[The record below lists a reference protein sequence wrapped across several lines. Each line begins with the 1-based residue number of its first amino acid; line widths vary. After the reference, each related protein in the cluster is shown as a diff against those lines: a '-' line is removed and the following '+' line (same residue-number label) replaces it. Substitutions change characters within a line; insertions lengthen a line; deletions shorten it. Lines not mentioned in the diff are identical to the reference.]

1 MGLHPP
7 SDGGQRGGR
16 RQQGLAGCLVTQRA
30 PAFRSRAPRGAPV
43 RPPAEPGADEGVGS
57 YAFDPATRQVV
68 WSEGLCRLVG
78 LQPGSVT
85 RPREA
90 LSRIDRRDLGHLLAL
105 ERDPTWQE
113 LTFALRLRHVGG
125 AVLPVI
131 CRAVRDVEAERIVRE
146 RGTIHRLAQEPG
158 PVRALAQQSLAL
170 LDRVARQDERLSALA
185 ESLREIRRE
194 TTRLA
199 RQAAVD
205 PLTGAL
211 NRRRFGERL
220 RQEHARL
227 QRHPDGV
234 SSVVVFDL
242 DHFKTVNDRFGHPAG
257 DSVLRRFVRLLR
269 VQTRRQDCIG
279 RLGGEE
285 FAVLLPDT
293 AAARAAAMAQRVVD
307 TVRGMTWTWRR
318 RAFSLTVTA
327 GVAELRAETAVET
340 TLSRVDRCL
349 YAGKRRGRD
358 QVVVDDAS

>member
-1 MGLHPP
+1 MVLDPP
-7 SDGGQRGGR
+7 SSGGQRGGR
-16 RQQGLAGCLVTQRA
+16 RKRGLAGCLATQRPA
-30 PAFRSRAPRGAPV
+30 AFRSRAARRVPV
-43 RPPAEPGADEGVGS
+43 PSPAEPGAEAGVGS
-57 YAFDPATRQVV
+57 YVFDLASRRVV

-78 LQPGSVT
+78 LPEGSVS
-85 RPREA
+85 RPRDA
-90 LSRIDRRDLGHLLAL
+90 LSRIDRRDLGHLLAI
-105 ERDPTWQE
+105 ERDRTWRE
-113 LTFALRLRHVGG
+113 LTFALRLCHVGG

-131 CRAVRDVEAERIVRE
+131 CRAVRDVEGDRVVRE
-146 RGTIHRLAQEPG
+146 RGTVQRLAQEPG

-185 ESLREIRRE
+185 ESLRDVRRE
-194 TTRLA
+194 SSRLA

-227 QRHPDGV
+227 QRQPDGV
-234 SSVVVFDL
+234 SSVVLFDI

-269 VQTRRQDCIG
+269 AQIRRQDCIG

-293 AAARAAAMAQRVVD
+293 PAVQAAAMAQRVVG
-307 TVRGMTWTWRR
+307 TVRGLTWTWRR
-318 RAFSLTVTA
+318 RTFSLTVTA
-327 GVAELRAETAVET
+327 GVAELRAETPVDA
-340 TLSRVDRCL
+340 TLSRVDKCL
-349 YAGKRRGRD
+349 YTGKRRGRD
-358 QVVVDDAS
+358 QVVVDETG

>member
-1 MGLHPP
+1 MAPYPP
-7 SDGGQRGGR
+7 PDGGPRGGHR
-16 RQQGLAGCLVTQRA
+16 KRGLAGCLVTQRA
-30 PAFRSRAPRGAPV
+30 PAFRSRAAPGTPAAATGAL
-43 RPPAEPGADEGVGS
+43 ATSEGVGS
-57 YAFDPATRQVV
+57 YAFDLTTRRVA

-78 LQPGSVT
+78 LPPDSVS
-85 RPREA
+85 RPRDVLA
-90 LSRIDRRDLGHLLAL
+90 RIDRRDLGHLLAI
-105 ERDPTWQE
+105 ERDPAWRE

-125 AVLPVI
+125 AVLPVV
-131 CRAVRDVEAERIVRE
+131 CRAVRDVEGERVVRE

-158 PVRALAQQSLAL
+158 PLRALAQQSLAL

-185 ESLREIRRE
+185 ESLRDIRRE

-257 DSVLRRFVRLLR
+257 DAVLRRFVRVLR
-269 VQTRRQDCIG
+269 GQSRRQDSIG

-293 AAARAAAMAQRVVD
+293 PALRAAAMAQRVVD
-307 TVRGMTWTWRR
+307 TLRALTWTWRR
-318 RAFSLTVTA
+318 RSFSLTVTA
-327 GVAELRAETAVET
+327 GVAELRGDTPVDT
-340 TLSRVDRCL
+340 TLSRVDKCL

-358 QVVVDDAS
+358 QVVVDEPG